1 MSNEQTCSI
10 QTHRKND
17 GKWYYVV
24 VIDGE
29 TGVLMGPHDTEEEA
43 IAAGQKDLDDLDICD
58 DDN

>member
-10 QTHRKND
+10 QTHQKSD

-24 VIDGE
+24 VINGD

-43 IAAGQKDLDDLDICD
+43 IDAGRKDLDDLGICD
-58 DDN
+58 DDD